1 MLTSLRHVTSSAYL
15 PYASGDVLDVVAV
28 ELISGLGLVGHLQVD
43 SLGAA
48 LGGHIIRLPGI
59 SDCSLILSPLPPH
72 HQSIHPSSLYNI
84 ALGGTEWAIC
94 ISTSVFSSIYPFI
107 SHPPQA

>member
-1 MLTSLRHVTSSAYL
+1 M
-15 PYASGDVLDVVAV
+15 VAV
-28 ELISGLGLVGHLQVD
+28 ELISGLGLVGHLQATEVD

-59 SDCSLILSPLPPH
+59 SDCSLTLSPLPPIN
-72 HQSIHPSSLYNI
+72 HQYILPPFISI